1 MIAEDLDV
9 LFADFGVT
17 ASLGSLTAQVILD
30 RPDDAILGGMQISTD
45 YAITF
50 QAAQLPAIKHGDPI
64 TVDGTPYTV
73 REVTLLDDGRLGKAA
88 LKR

>member
-1 MIAEDLDV
+1 MFAEDLDV

-17 ASLGSLTAQVILD
+17 AVLGAASAQVLLD
-30 RPDDAILGGMQISTD
+30 MPDQGVLGDMQISTD

-50 QAAQLPAIKHGDPI
+50 KASDLAGIKHSDSI
-64 TVDGTPYTV
+64 TVDGTSYTV
-73 REVTLLDDGRLGKAA
+73 REVTLLDDGKIKHAA